1 MTSGGCAVGNGDRQV
16 TKRGVLLLGATTAVL
31 WIVPSLGTQGMGTI
45 GARVAHP
52 DAILFDTVPAQRDA
66 ARAALTRADDD
77 VEAAL
82 DL

>member
-1 MTSGGCAVGNGDRQV
+1 MASGGSTVGDGGRQV
-16 TKRGVLLLGATTAVL
+16 TMRGVLLLGATTAVL
-31 WIVPSLGTQGMGTI
+31 WIVPSLGIQGMGTI

-52 DAILFDTVPAQRDA
+52 DAILFDTVPTRRDT
-66 ARAALTRADDD
+66 ARAALTRADHD